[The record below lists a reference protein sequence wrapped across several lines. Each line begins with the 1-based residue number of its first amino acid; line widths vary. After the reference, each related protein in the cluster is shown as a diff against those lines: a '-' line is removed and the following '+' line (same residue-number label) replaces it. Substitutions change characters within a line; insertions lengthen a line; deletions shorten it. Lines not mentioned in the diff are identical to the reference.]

1 VTALFAFCAANPMT
15 IAETLRQATLRLKSE
30 GVPDA
35 QLNAQSLL
43 ASALERDRTY
53 LIVNLQR
60 ELEERELVLFAED
73 LERRSA
79 GEPLQ
84 YIIGHQEFYGLEFEV
99 NRDVFIPRPETELI
113 VEEVIRLSRNHPK
126 PLAKFLPNLLIV
138 DVGTG
143 SGCLAISLAREL
155 TGSFVIANDISR
167 AALAVARRNATRCGV
182 NDRVALF
189 EGDLLAAVAARPVAD
204 FVVSNPPYVAEAEV
218 ATLQREVREWEPRV
232 ALSDSADGLTFY
244 RRLLLE
250 APLRLKP
257 GGFLIC
263 EIGYSQAEHVR
274 ELANGDTGWQ
284 SIEMLD
290 DLQGIPRTIVL
301 RRR

>member
-1 VTALFAFCAANPMT
+1 MTALFAFYAATPMT

-43 ASALERDRTY
+43 ANALGHDRTY

-60 ELEERELVLFAED
+60 ELEEQELALFGAD

-99 NRDVFIPRPETELI
+99 NRDVLIPRPESEMI
-113 VEEVIRLSRNHPK
+113 VEEVIRLFRNYLK
-126 PLAKFLPNLLIV
+126 PLPKLLIL

-143 SGCLAISLAREL
+143 SGCLAISLAREI
-155 TGSFVIANDISR
+155 TGSFVIASDISR
-167 AALAVARRNATRCGV
+167 PALAVARRNAIRCAV
-182 NDRVALF
+182 SDRVAFF

-204 FVVSNPPYVAEAEV
+204 VIVSNPPYVAEAEV
-218 ATLQREVREWEPRV
+218 ASLQREVREWEPRV

-263 EIGYSQAEHVR
+263 EIGYSQAEPVR
-274 ELANGDTGWQ
+274 ELANGDAGWQ

>member
-1 VTALFAFCAANPMT
+1 M
-15 IAETLRQATLRLKSE
+15 KSKSW
-30 GVPDA
+30 
-35 QLNAQSLL
+35 LY
-43 ASALERDRTY
+43 SAR
-53 LIVNLQR
+53 I
-60 ELEERELVLFAED
+60 

-99 NRDVFIPRPETELI
+99 NRDVLIPRPESEMI
-113 VEEVIRLSRNHPK
+113 VEEVIRLSRNHLK
-126 PLAKFLPNLLIV
+126 PLPELLIL

-143 SGCLAISLAREL
+143 SGCLAISLAREI

-167 AALAVARRNATRCGV
+167 PALAVARRNAIRCGV
-182 NDRVALF
+182 SDRVAFF

-204 FVVSNPPYVAEAEV
+204 VIVSNPPYVAEAEV
-218 ATLQREVREWEPRV
+218 ASLQREVREWEPRV

-263 EIGYSQAEHVR
+263 EIGYSQAEPVR
-274 ELANGDTGWQ
+274 ELANGDAGWQ

>member
-1 VTALFAFCAANPMT
+1 VTPLFAFFCGQLMT

-43 ASALERDRTY
+43 ANALGRDRTY

-60 ELEERELVLFAED
+60 ELEERELNLFAES
-73 LERRSA
+73 LERRSS

-84 YIIGHQEFYGLEFEV
+84 YIVGHQEFYGLEFEV
-99 NRDVFIPRPETELI
+99 NRDVLIPRRESELI
-113 VEEVIRLSRNHPK
+113 VEEVIRLSRSHPN
-126 PLAKFLPNLLIV
+126 PLIV

-155 TGSFVIANDISR
+155 NGSLVIASDISR
-167 AALAVARRNATRCGV
+167 AALVVARRNAIRCGV
-182 NDRVALF
+182 SDRVAFF
-189 EGDLLAAVAARPVAD
+189 EGDLLAAVTAEPVAD
-204 FVVSNPPYVAEAEV
+204 FIVSNPPYVAEDEV
-218 ATLQREVREWEPRV
+218 SSLQREVREWEPRV

-244 RRLLLE
+244 RRLLVE
-250 APLRLKP
+250 APIRLKP

-263 EIGYSQAEHVR
+263 EMGYSQAQRVR
-274 ELANGDTGWQ
+274 ELANQDAAWQ

-290 DLQGIPRTIVL
+290 DIQGIPRTIVL
-301 RRR
+301 RHR

>member
-1 VTALFAFCAANPMT
+1 MT
-15 IAETLRQATLRLKSE
+15 IAETLRQATLRLKPES
-30 GVPDA
+30 VPDA

-43 ASALERDRTY
+43 ANALGQDRTY

-60 ELEERELVLFAED
+60 ELEEQELVLFGAD

-99 NRDVFIPRPETELI
+99 NRDVLIPRPESEMI
-113 VEEVIRLSRNHPK
+113 VEEVIRLSRNYLK
-126 PLAKFLPNLLIV
+126 PLPELLIF

-143 SGCLAISLAREL
+143 SGCLAISLAREIA
-155 TGSFVIANDISR
+155 GSFVIANDISR
-167 AALAVARRNATRCGV
+167 PALAVARRNAIRCGV
-182 NDRVALF
+182 SDRVAFF

-204 FVVSNPPYVAEAEV
+204 VIVSNPPYVAEAEV
-218 ATLQREVREWEPRV
+218 ASLQREVREWEPRV

-250 APLRLKP
+250 APLRLKR

-263 EIGYSQAEHVR
+263 EIGYSQAEPVR
-274 ELANGDTGWQ
+274 ELANGDAGWQ

>member
-1 VTALFAFCAANPMT
+1 VTALFAFCAASPMT

-30 GVPDA
+30 SVPDA

-43 ASALERDRTY
+43 ANALGRDRTY

-60 ELEERELVLFAED
+60 ELEDRELAQFAED

-99 NRDVFIPRPETELI
+99 NRDVLIPRPESEMI
-113 VEEVIRLSRNHPK
+113 VEEVIHLFRNHPK
-126 PLAKFLPNLLIV
+126 PLQQLLIV

-155 TGSFVIANDISR
+155 AGSLVIANDISR
-167 AALAVARRNATRCGV
+167 AALAVARRNAIRCGV
-182 NDRVALF
+182 NDRVAFF
-189 EGDLLAAVAARPVAD
+189 EGDLFAAVAARPVAD
-204 FVVSNPPYVAEAEV
+204 FIVSNPPYVAEAEV
-218 ATLQREVREWEPRV
+218 ASLQREVREWEPRV

-244 RRLLLE
+244 RRLLQE

-263 EIGYSQAEHVR
+263 EIGYSQAEPVR
-274 ELANGDTGWQ
+274 ELANRDAGWQ